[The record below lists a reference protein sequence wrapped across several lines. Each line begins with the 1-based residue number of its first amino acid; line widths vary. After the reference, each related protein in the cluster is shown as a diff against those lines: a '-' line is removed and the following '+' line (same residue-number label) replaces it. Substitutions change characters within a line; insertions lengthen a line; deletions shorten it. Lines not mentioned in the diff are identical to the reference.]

1 MRKPTYFTKFEPR
14 RVLTMPQKLLYLPRD
29 LPGRGGKTADGQVYV
44 IPSVHLPTKMEIRS
58 TGHNNIS
65 LTVIFE

>member
-1 MRKPTYFTKFEPR
+1 
-14 RVLTMPQKLLYLPRD
+14 MPQKLLYLPRD

-65 LTVIFE
+65 PTVIFE